1 MPRATIGGSFSAAL
15 RALAVMGAITAV
27 SPKLYSMFCRRPVTA
42 ARRSASRPTPAKF
55 SIAFSP
61 SASTATCHRIFLGN
75 SSPTFTTMNVKIG
88 ETALAFFRATNM
100 SDKPL
105 TGQAAF
111 NVAPQT
117 MGLYFKKIECF
128 CFTKQ
133 TLKPHQT
140 VEMPVTFFIDP
151 KMVDDSDTGTAFD
164 VTLSYVFFP
173 VENPAD
179 ASRRCSWAGE
189 DGRWLGVLK
198 ASVPRR
204 NDKTSLKKQQ
214 ETGSQYLSEARL

>member
-1 MPRATIGGSFSAAL
+1 MRFDGNVASH
-15 RALAVMGAITAV
+15 LAW
-27 SPKLYSMFCRRPVTA
+27 
-42 ARRSASRPTPAKF
+42 KF
-55 SIAFSP
+55 EP
-61 SASTATCHRIFLGN
+61 DV
-75 SSPTFTTMNVKIG
+75 TTMNVKIG

-133 TLKPHQT
+133 TLKPHET

-151 KMVDDSDTGTAFD
+151 KMVDDRDTEQ
-164 VTLSYVFFP
+164 LSTRHAVVRLFSGR
-173 VENPAD
+173 EHGGCR
-179 ASRRCSWAGE
+179 RRCPAGE
-189 DGRWLGVLK
+189 DGRWLGVQTRLCETSHK
-198 ASVPRR
+198 AKR
-204 NDKTSLKKQQ
+204 KKQQ
-214 ETGSQYLSEARL
+214 KQDCDTD